1 MHISTMNTT
10 DKRIQF
16 FRVQLAHWHDTQNFR
31 SFPWKQEKDP
41 YKIWLSEII
50 LQQTRS
56 EQGLPY
62 YLNFV
67 TAYPTV
73 TDLADAE
80 DEVVFRMWQGLGYYN
95 RCKNL
100 LFTARVIRDSYGGVF
115 PEDYDTI
122 LKLKGIGTYTAAAI
136 ASFAYNAPYA
146 VLDGNVFRVL
156 ARYEGISTAIDST
169 EGKKVF
175 SDLAARFLDEKRPA
189 LYNQAIMDLGA
200 TVCTPQ
206 KPDCMYCTLQQQCA
220 AYRQNTQALLPV
232 KSKKIQIKHRTFL
245 FFVCSYQDT
254 IYIQKRGEGD
264 IWQNLYE
271 FYRIEETDGQEAFRE
286 FGTLFDPYLNTAP
299 VAVADIQ
306 QKLTHQH
313 IRSVFYEAELN
324 AIPAFLEKA
333 SFVPVEKLKNF
344 AFPKTIISFLDNKYY
359 F

>member
-1 MHISTMNTT
+1 MHISGMEKT

-16 FRVQLAHWHDTQNFR
+16 FRAQLALWHDTQNFR

-62 YLNFV
+62 YLKF
-67 TAYPTV
+67 TEAYPTV
-73 TDLADAE
+73 THLADAE
-80 DEVVFRMWQGLGYYN
+80 DENVFRLWQGLGYYN

-100 LFTARVIRDSYGGVF
+100 LFTARVIRDTYGGIF
-115 PEDYDTI
+115 PRDHDTI
-122 LKLKGIGTYTAAAI
+122 LQLKGIGSYTAAAI
-136 ASFAYNAPYA
+136 ASFAYNAPHA

-156 ARYEGISTAIDST
+156 ARYEDIDTPIDTT
-169 EGKKVF
+169 EGKKTF
-175 SDLAARFLDEKRPA
+175 TALADRFLNRAQPA

-206 KPDCMYCTLQQQCA
+206 KPDCGHCCLQKQCR
-220 AYRQNTQALLPV
+220 AYLHKTQALLPV
-232 KSKKIQIKHRTFL
+232 KSKKIQIRHRTFL
-245 FFVCSYQDT
+245 FFVCRYGDRV
-254 IYIQKRGEGD
+254 YIRKREAGD
-264 IWQNLYE
+264 IWHNLHE
-271 FYRIEETDGQEAFRE
+271 FYRIEAEEAEGFRR
-286 FGTLFDPYLNTAP
+286 FRSLFDPYLKSD
-299 VAVADIQ
+299 VLQVADIQ

-313 IRSVFYEAELN
+313 IRSLFYEAELN
-324 AIPAFLEKA
+324 AVPDFLDSA
-333 SFVPVEKLKNF
+333 LFVPLEKLKKI